1 MARMHSKGKGASGSS
16 RPNSSSPPDWSET
29 DKKAIEEIILGMA
42 NEGHSTAMIGMV
54 LRDQHAVPDVRLATG
69 ERISQILERNGI
81 SPKYPEDMM
90 NLMRRALG
98 LIDHLNSNSKDIHN
112 RRQLELCE
120 SKIRRLASYYKESGK
135 LDADWQYKRD
145 QLRLMVE

>member
-16 RPNSSSPPDWSET
+16 KPSSANLPDWSET
-29 DKKAIEEIILGMA
+29 DKSTIEELIISMA
-42 NEGHSTAMIGMV
+42 KEGHSSAMIGMV
-54 LRDQHAVPDVRLATG
+54 LRDKHAVPDVRLATG

-98 LIDHLNSNSKDIHN
+98 LIDHLNSNSKDLHN

-120 SKIRRLASYYKESGK
+120 SKIRRLAEYYKGSGK
-135 LDADWQYKRD
+135 LDGDWQYKRD